1 MNYQDN
7 NNYIIYKAEN
17 ISNGAV
23 YIGATT
29 KSLDARQKDHIER
42 ANRGDSGRFQKA
54 IATFGAEAFSWN
66 QIDTGAS
73 IDELA
78 QKEKKYILQYDSK
91 ENGLNS
97 SAGGEIMKTIYQ
109 YSIEDGVLVG
119 KYDCLKDAGNAVG
132 AFKSSISKAAL
143 EVNKT
148 CNGYYWSYSSTFPN
162 HLKDLR
168 KKKIQQFTLDGEFVN
183 EFNSVSEA
191 SKQTG
196 YNKTSIAKVCR
207 SERKSSGG
215 YYWKFK

>member
-1 MNYQDN
+1 MSKKY
-7 NNYIIYKAEN
+7 NYIIYKAVN
-17 ISNGAV
+17 QSNGDV
-23 YIGATT
+23 YIGATS
-29 KSLDARQKDHIER
+29 KSLESRKQDHIER
-42 ANRGDSGRFQKA
+42 ANRGDSGRFQNA
-54 IATFGAEAFSWN
+54 ISTYGPEAFTWLEV
-66 QIDTGAS
+66 DVAS
-73 IDELA
+73 TASELA
-78 QKEKKYILQYDSK
+78 KKEKEFILQYDSK

-97 SAGGEIMKTIYQ
+97 SAGGEIMKTVYQ

-162 HLKDLR
+162 HLTDLR

-183 EFNSVSEA
+183 EFDSVSEA

-196 YNKTSIAKVCR
+196 CNKTSVAKVCR
-207 SERKSSGG
+207 GERKSSGG
-215 YYWKFK
+215 YYWKFKD